1 MKRRATSVLAITSG
15 LALAASL
22 TVATGSAAQ
31 AASGGG
37 SPAQDSGPLSGHLEP
52 FVYPADFADSM
63 PRIIRQPRVEGRQL
77 SIEAALIPWRTATT
91 HTWARPDNVQIQVR
105 IAKAGRLIREVS
117 LAPWQERTRLA
128 FQGRSQRQVVERAG
142 EYTLRLRLP
151 DQLAAKLRNL
161 TPRQLQERVSVVVK
175 HRKDVT
181 TADGL
186 ETLMTVESETNP
198 RRADRVAPA
207 NSNPT
212 YTYAI
217 GNGTPFTL
225 YGNMAGTNCM
235 SGISTTDYTLQ
246 AGGVVYTYAEP
257 NLNTGV
263 ANSESLWESLAT
275 GVVQDIT
282 STAESNANTFLSDVE
297 QGSTSGMA
305 SAAGSFA
312 VTFLKDV
319 IKDITQNACS
329 NTNQPSTWTMS
340 WTVTD
345 IMSDDSYAATPSPY
359 NQGAWNLYSQT
370 DSQMDGS
377 NWGNA
382 VSVPTTDPIP
392 YNQLQGYPGA
402 QASAQWVWNGSNITM
417 DGTGASMFAGGLA
430 AMTNSSGY
438 DGSSGDWLATML
450 TFENTADFTYGPVS
464 STSPTAQLS
473 ASGSGYDLQCYVP
486 SGTELF
492 LPFPGSTAT
501 SFSDPPEG
509 ASWTGKMTAS
519 FAENSGSGWE
529 WIDNAQGTP
538 ETITAGFDPSADLFI
553 QIPQYSAS
561 STYACSMGSAVQV
574 PTSTE
579 VTGSTVQANLQW
591 VQWPGMVAEAPAP

>member
-1 MKRRATSVLAITSG
+1 M
-15 LALAASL
+15 
-22 TVATGSAAQ
+22 
-31 AASGGG
+31 
-37 SPAQDSGPLSGHLEP
+37 
-52 FVYPADFADSM
+52 
-63 PRIIRQPRVEGRQL
+63 EGRQL
-77 SIEAALIPWRTATT
+77 SIEAALIPWRTATK

-151 DQLAAKLRNL
+151 AQLASNLRNL
-161 TPRQLQERVSVVVK
+161 TPRQLAERVSVVVK

-181 TADGL
+181 SAGGL
-186 ETLMTVESETNP
+186 ETLMTVESDTNP
-198 RRADRVAPA
+198 LRSGRATPA

-212 YTYAI
+212 YTYVI

-235 SGISTTDYTLQ
+235 SGISTTDYTLN
-246 AGGVVYTYAEP
+246 AGGVVYTIAEP

-340 WTVTD
+340 WTATG
-345 IMSDDSYAATPSPY
+345 IMSDDSYTATNSPY

-370 DSQMDGS
+370 DSQMDGT
-377 NWGNA
+377 NWGDA
-382 VSVPTTDPIP
+382 VSVPTTDPVA
-392 YNQLQGYPGA
+392 YNQIQGYLGA

-417 DGTGASMFAGGLA
+417 DGSGASMFAGGLA

-450 TFENTADFTYGPVS
+450 TFENTADFNYGPVS
-464 STSPTAQLS
+464 SSPPTAQLS
-473 ASGSGYDLQCYVP
+473 GSGSSYNLECYVP
-486 SGTELF
+486 WGTELF

-519 FAENSGSGWE
+519 FAVNSGSGWE

-538 ETITAGFDPSADLFI
+538 ETVSAGFDPSADLFV

-561 STYACSMGSAVQV
+561 STYACSMGSVVQV